1 MVDQPNLEQAAVA
14 DETAQSP
21 AQDATEPQQKEAAPP
36 PKEEPAEPPPW
47 LNAPL
52 DAGPAQSPY
61 VPHYGGQNYQPQY
74 QIPPPQFGPPA
85 RQQFQPGRK
94 LTLQEL
100 AADPDAAIN
109 SKIEERAFQM
119 VLPVLEEVR
128 AQRSRLAEL
137 DQFGQRQHEAHVAQE
152 FDRSRSAIRDSYGA
166 VFGRDPAFRNRAVQ
180 ERVDTA
186 VRGYLI
192 RAVQEAAATGNT
204 SGLENIRSPKI
215 LKTILTWAKED
226 AGWNDQA
233 QRIDIQGSQLESS
246 RSAPS
251 GGYSLSDD
259 EREAARYLN
268 ISEEAYAKEKAEA
281 NKRRGGWL

>member
-100 AADPDAAIN
+100 AAD
-109 SKIEERAFQM
+109 QM
-119 VLPVLEEVR
+119 
-128 AQRSRLAEL
+128 QRSI
-137 DQFGQRQHEAHVAQE
+137 QR
-152 FDRSRSAIRDSYGA
+152 
-166 VFGRDPAFRNRAVQ
+166 
-180 ERVDTA
+180 
-186 VRGYLI
+186 
-192 RAVQEAAATGNT
+192 
-204 SGLENIRSPKI
+204 
-215 LKTILTWAKED
+215 
-226 AGWNDQA
+226 
-233 QRIDIQGSQLESS
+233 S

-251 GGYSLSDD
+251 RWCCLYLRKFVPSDPAWPSLTSSGSGST
-259 EREAARYLN
+259 RPMWPRNSTAPEAPSGTATAPYL
-268 ISEEAYAKEKAEA
+268 AET
-281 NKRRGGWL
+281 RPFETGLSRSGWTPQ